1 MLRNHFSSFILAKI
15 QVWQGCEGEK
25 RLSYI
30 IDRDATKYN
39 PYVWGEDWRHDN
51 HVFTH

>member
-1 MLRNHFSSFILAKI
+1 MLKNHFSSFILAKT
-15 QVWQGCEGEK
+15 QVWQGCEGK
-25 RLSYI
+25 KNSYI

-39 PYVWGEDWRHDN
+39 PYVCGEDGRHDN